1 MNYFDSSALIKRFVE
16 EPGSKRVEALIEAE
30 PPPATSKVAYAEVHA
45 GLARKPRERGLTPA
59 VHRSASRTF
68 DADWPAYVR
77 VELVDP
83 LLILA
88 RDLVQRRPLRGFDAI
103 HLASALRLR
112 DQIGDEVVFVASDDR
127 LLAAASSEGF
137 VTVDVRR

>member
-16 EPGSKRVEALIEAE
+16 EAGSKRVEALIEAE
-30 PPPATSKVAYAEVHA
+30 PAPATSKVAYAEVHA
-45 GLARKPRERGLTPA
+45 GLARKLRERGLTPA
-59 VHRSASRTF
+59 AHRSVSRTF
-68 DADWPAYVR
+68 DSDWPAYVR

-88 RDLVQRRPLRGFDAI
+88 RDLVQRRPLRRFDAI

-112 DQIGDEVVFVASDDR
+112 DQIGDEVVFVASDDQ
-127 LLAAASSEGF
+127 LLAAAAGEGLA
-137 VTVDVRR
+137 TVDVRR

>member
-16 EPGSKRVEALIEAE
+16 EAGSKRVEALIEAE

-45 GLARKPRERGLTPA
+45 GLARKLRERGLTPA
-59 VHRSASRTF
+59 AHRSASRTF
-68 DADWPAYVR
+68 DADWRAYVR

-83 LLILA
+83 LLVLA

-112 DQIGDEVVFVASDDR
+112 DQIGDEVLFVASDDR
-127 LLAAASSEGF
+127 LLAAASSEGLA
-137 VTVDVRR
+137 TMDVRR

>member
-16 EPGSKRVEALIEAE
+16 EPGSARVEALIEAE

-45 GLARKPRERGLTPA
+45 GLARKLRERGLTPA
-59 VHRSASRTF
+59 AHRGAARTF

-77 VELVDP
+77 VELVEP

-88 RDLVQRRPLRGFDAI
+88 RDLIQRRPLRGFDAI

-112 DQIGDEVVFVASDDR
+112 DQIGAEVRFVAADDR
-127 LLAAASSEGF
+127 LLSAAAGEGLA
-137 VTVDVRR
+137 TVDVRR

>member
-16 EPGSKRVEALIEAE
+16 EAVSKRVEALIEAE
-30 PPPATSKVAYAEVHA
+30 PPPATSRVAYAEVHA
-45 GLARKPRERGLTPA
+45 GLARKLRERGLTPA
-59 VHRSASRTF
+59 AHRSASRTF

-88 RDLVQRRPLRGFDAI
+88 LDLVQRRPLRGFDAI

-112 DQIGDEVVFVASDDR
+112 DQIGDEVLFVASGDR
-127 LLAAASSEGF
+127 LLAAASREGLA
-137 VTVDVRR
+137 TVDVRR